1 LQTVSYIGYK
11 KNVGFVPIPSP
22 DPISTGINVAQLV
35 IEAGIA
41 IAPFVAKWASSAF
54 ARPARDA
61 KDFIANAKGT
71 IINATPEERLA
82 KVIAYSQKINPKAI
96 DVNTRE
102 WLKWYKQNY
111 VRDYMNISA
120 DAKIYWNNYLN
131 SIRNTYG
138 NVNRIFEDLDAAAF
152 TQSEIDYNATPIQ
165 SITNLF
171 TSTGTGSINYVKYGA
186 IGIGLFLLI
195 KYLK

>member
-1 LQTVSYIGYK
+1 MQTVSYIGYK

>member
-1 LQTVSYIGYK
+1 MQSASYIGYK

-41 IAPFVAKWASSAF
+41 IAPFIAKWASSAF

-71 IINATPEERLA
+71 IINATPEERIA

-111 VRDYMNISA
+111 VNDYKDISA
-120 DAKIYWNNYLN
+120 DTKIYWNNYLN

-152 TQSEIDYNATPIQ
+152 TQSQIDYNATPIQ
-165 SITNLF
+165 SIQNLF
-171 TSTGTGSINYVKYGA
+171 TSTTTGSINYVKYGA

>member
-1 LQTVSYIGYK
+1 MQSASYIGYK

-41 IAPFVAKWASSAF
+41 IAPFIAKWASSAF

-71 IINATPEERLA
+71 IINATPEERIA

-111 VRDYMNISA
+111 VNDYKDISA
-120 DAKIYWNNYLN
+120 DTKIYWNNYLN

-138 NVNRIFEDLDAAAF
+138 NVNIIFEDLDAAAF
-152 TQSEIDYNATPIQ
+152 TQSQIDYNATPIQ
-165 SITNLF
+165 SIQNLF
-171 TSTGTGSINYVKYGA
+171 TSTTTGSINYVKYGA